1 MVRFSKVLFIIFS
14 SLAFAILAMFLS
26 RYFIPKNVGLAGG
39 AMVLFYGLIGWVI
52 GLIVSFLLRNRLSGA
67 IILGCN
73 IVFALLVAWVGM
85 RFYHEMQKSKAT
97 VQQER
102 ERLQQL
108 KPTAPAQTIPVTAT
122 GSMGIGLAKPQLQPD
137 QPLYFYPAPKANQ
150 LPEQLLPS
158 DSITFKPTAQGI
170 EIATAPPWL
179 VPEKLK
185 LDYQIFYFRVKS
197 QNRYFLEVV
206 GNKTNG
212 QTAWIAKSQADYQDW
227 PSFLLTVHALQPQD
241 WENNPLR
248 TKPLRHAPP
257 LLEFNQDHIL
267 QPLKIKDYW
276 IEVNILDQQY
286 QVLRTGWIRWRSESE
301 LLITYDLLS

>member
-1 MVRFSKVLFIIFS
+1 M
-14 SLAFAILAMFLS
+14 
-26 RYFIPKNVGLAGG
+26 
-39 AMVLFYGLIGWVI
+39 
-52 GLIVSFLLRNRLSGA
+52 
-67 IILGCN
+67 
-73 IVFALLVAWVGM
+73 
-85 RFYHEMQKSKAT
+85 
-97 VQQER
+97 
-102 ERLQQL
+102 
-108 KPTAPAQTIPVTAT
+108 
-122 GSMGIGLAKPQLQPD
+122 
-137 QPLYFYPAPKANQ
+137 
-150 LPEQLLPS
+150 
-158 DSITFKPTAQGI
+158 
-170 EIATAPPWL
+170 
-179 VPEKLK
+179 
-185 LDYQIFYFRVKS
+185 
-197 QNRYFLEVV
+197 V